1 MTSFGPNLLCST
13 SSSMPFVLQSYPTN
27 PHLTPYNSG
36 SPDPFTFLLPS
47 VSGTMLSA
55 YVLFLTLSPA
65 LLLSL

>member
-1 MTSFGPNLLCST
+1 
-13 SSSMPFVLQSYPTN
+13 MPFVLQSYPTN
-27 PHLTPYNSG
+27 PHLAPYNSR